1 MRRNTVIGNWKMNL
15 TLEEADLFMHN
26 FMVSEAPKRVHLG
39 LCVPFTHIYYLANEY
54 GHLPLSIGAQNC
66 SQHKNGAYT
75 GEVSA
80 EMLASAGADSVI
92 IGHSER
98 RKYQSES
105 EKELQ
110 QKIHRALEADLDI
123 IYCLGETLEEREAGQ
138 LEAVLERQFVEGPG
152 KFDKKAWEA
161 ITLAYE
167 PVWAI
172 GTGKT
177 ATPEQAEEVHA
188 MIRQLLAEEVARET
202 AEKTT
207 ILYGGSCKPKNAEQL
222 FSQPN
227 IDGGL
232 IGGASLNETDFLAIA
247 DSF

>member
-1 MRRNTVIGNWKMNL
+1 MRQNTVIGNWKMNL
-15 TLEEADLFMHN
+15 TLEEAEIFMLN
-26 FMVSEAPKRVHLG
+26 FMSYDLPKRVKLG
-39 LCVPFTHIYYLANEY
+39 ICVPFTHIYYLSENY
-54 GHLPLSIGAQNC
+54 NQVSLQIGAQNC
-66 SQHKNGAYT
+66 SQHKKGAFT

-80 EMLASAGADSVI
+80 QMLASAGADMVI

-98 RKYQSES
+98 RKYQSET
-105 EKELQ
+105 EEELQ
-110 QKIHRALEADLDI
+110 QKIHRALDADLDI

-138 LEAVLERQFVEGPG
+138 LEAVLERQFAEGPG
-152 KFDKKAWEA
+152 KLDESVWEA

-188 MIRQLLAEEVARET
+188 MIRQKLADRVAGHV

-207 ILYGGSCKPKNAEQL
+207 ILYGGSCKPNNAQEL
-222 FSQPN
+222 FAQPN

-232 IGGASLNETDFLAIA
+232 IGGASLKAADFLAIA
-247 DSF
+247 ESF

>member
-1 MRRNTVIGNWKMNL
+1 MRQNTVIGNWKMNL
-15 TLEEADLFMHN
+15 TLEEAEIFMLNFISYDL
-26 FMVSEAPKRVHLG
+26 PKRVQLG
-39 LCVPFTHIYYLANEY
+39 ICVPFTHIHYLTEHYNQH
-54 GHLPLSIGAQNC
+54 HLRIGAQNC
-66 SQHKNGAYT
+66 SQHEKGAFT
-75 GEVSA
+75 GEISA
-80 EMLASAGADSVI
+80 QMLASSGAQMVI

-98 RKYQSES
+98 RTYQSES
-105 EKELQ
+105 EEELL
-110 QKIHRALEADLDI
+110 QKMHRALEADLDI
-123 IYCLGETLEEREAGQ
+123 IYCMGETLEEREAGQ
-138 LEAVLERQFVEGPG
+138 LQTVLERQFVEGPG
-152 KFDKKAWEA
+152 KLDKKAWES
-161 ITLAYE
+161 IILAYE

-207 ILYGGSCKPKNAEQL
+207 ILYGGSCKPNNAEEL

-232 IGGASLNETDFLAIA
+232 IGGASLNAGDFLEIA
-247 DSF
+247 ESF